1 MDSLFILQTVCCT
14 ITAMLTLQ
22 LAMASLRVRWKLRRY
37 EVSRWLLC
45 GGMMLFA
52 VHYLLQMTQ
61 GFRARGSDVGAL
73 FNILFYT
80 PAAFLITISIINMES
95 TAAQVRRYSLRSA
108 AAYVLILAVFA
119 FGVAT
124 TRSFHLGSLLYVMLA
139 FFVAS
144 IAYFIFASRREI
156 AKRKKRLLQE
166 SGADLRPYVRFSQAS
181 LMLLYVA
188 AAFLPVAILFNTL
201 LLYVGPLMLFA
212 LVFFV
217 HSFISLGYYITPE
230 VPEAEEA
237 EDAEEV
243 ENTEDAE
250 NTELADC
257 ANADA
262 EAAAGGACRATAL
275 CESGHGEAA
284 PGVDAVSCES
294 ALGVDATPG
303 VDVAPVPPLVSTA
316 RLAEIGQALKKWCD
330 ERQYRESSVTI
341 YTLAAQLGCKKG
353 ELTEYFNQSAHTNF
367 RTWLSDIRFNEAV
380 RMMRSCPSYSNDAI
394 SAECGFSSH
403 TQIYR
408 VFKQKT
414 GLSPSQWRD
423 RLRSS

>member
-1 MDSLFILQTVCCT
+1 MASLFILQTVCCT
-14 ITAMLTLQ
+14 ITAMLSLQ
-22 LAMASLRVRWKLRRY
+22 LAMASLRVRWRQRRY

-45 GGMMLFA
+45 GGMLLFA

-61 GFRARGSDVGAL
+61 GFRAQGPDVGAL

-80 PAAFLITISIINMES
+80 PASCLITISIINMES
-95 TAAQVRRYSLRSA
+95 TVAQMRRYSLRSA

-124 TRSFHLGSLLYVMLA
+124 THSFHLGSLLYVMLA
-139 FFVAS
+139 LFVAS
-144 IAYFIFASRREI
+144 IAYFIFAIRHEI
-156 AKRKKRLLQE
+156 AHRKKQLLQE

-181 LMLLYVA
+181 LMLLYVS
-188 AAFLPVAILFNTL
+188 AAFMPVAILFNTL

-212 LVFFV
+212 LAFFV

-230 VPEAEEA
+230 EPKAEEVEEAEEA
-237 EDAEEV
+237 EE
-243 ENTEDAE
+243 
-250 NTELADC
+250 
-257 ANADA
+257 A
-262 EAAAGGACRATAL
+262 EADKAVGETWGAAAHDEPDNSVPT
-275 CESGHGEAA
+275 
-284 PGVDAVSCES
+284 D
-294 ALGVDATPG
+294 
-303 VDVAPVPPLVSTA
+303 PVPPLLSQR
-316 RLAEIGQALKKWCD
+316 RLGEIELALKKWCD

-341 YTLAAQLGCKKG
+341 YTLAAQLGCKKS

-380 RMMRSCPSYSNDAI
+380 RMMQACPDYSNDAI

-414 GLSPSQWRD
+414 GLSPSQWRE

>member
-1 MDSLFILQTVCCT
+1 MASLFILQTVCCT
-14 ITAMLTLQ
+14 ITAMLSLQ
-22 LAMASLRVRWKLRRY
+22 LAMASLRVRWRQRRY

-45 GGMMLFA
+45 GGMLLFA

-61 GFRARGSDVGAL
+61 GFRAQGPDVGAL

-80 PAAFLITISIINMES
+80 PASFLITISIINMES
-95 TAAQVRRYSLRSA
+95 TVAQMRRYSLRSA

-139 FFVAS
+139 LFVAS
-144 IAYFIFASRREI
+144 IAYFIFAIRHEI
-156 AKRKKRLLQE
+156 ARRKKLLLQE

-181 LMLLYVA
+181 LMLLYVS
-188 AAFLPVAILFNTL
+188 AAFMPVAILFNTL

-212 LVFFV
+212 LAFFV

-230 VPEAEEA
+230 EPKAEEVEEAEEA
-237 EDAEEV
+237 KE
-243 ENTEDAE
+243 
-250 NTELADC
+250 
-257 ANADA
+257 A
-262 EAAAGGACRATAL
+262 EADKAVGETWGAAAHD
-275 CESGHGEAA
+275 ESDN
-284 PGVDAVSCES
+284 GVH
-294 ALGVDATPG
+294 T
-303 VDVAPVPPLVSTA
+303 APVSPLLSQR
-316 RLAEIGQALKKWCD
+316 RLGEIEQALKKWCD

-341 YTLAAQLGCKKG
+341 YTLAAQLGCKKS

-380 RMMRSCPSYSNDAI
+380 RMMQACPDYSNDAI

-414 GLSPSQWRD
+414 GLSPSQWREG
-423 RLRSS
+423 LRQS

>member
-22 LAMASLRVRWKLRRY
+22 LAMASLRVRWRRRRY

-52 VHYLLQMTQ
+52 VHYLLQLTQ
-61 GFRARGSDVGAL
+61 GFRARGADVGAL

-80 PAAFLITISIINMES
+80 PAAFLITISIINLECNAS
-95 TAAQVRRYSLRSA
+95 QVRRYCLRSA

-124 TRSFHLGSLLYVMLA
+124 TRSFHLGGLLYVMLA
-139 FFVAS
+139 LFVAS
-144 IAYFIFASRREI
+144 IAYFIFASRHEI
-156 AKRKKRLLQE
+156 ARRKRLLLQE
-166 SGADLRPYVRFSQAS
+166 SGADLRPYVRFSRAS
-181 LMLLYVA
+181 LLLLYVA

-201 LLYVGPLMLFA
+201 LLYLGPLMLFA
-212 LVFFV
+212 LMFFV

-230 VPEAEEA
+230 EPVAEETVDAEEAEEVEEAEEA
-237 EDAEEV
+237 EAE
-243 ENTEDAE
+243 TEAE
-250 NTELADC
+250 TDEETDGNDRVGEAC
-257 ANADA
+257 G
-262 EAAAGGACRATAL
+262 AAAR
-275 CESGHGEAA
+275 E
-284 PGVDAVSCES
+284 
-294 ALGVDATPG
+294 
-303 VDVAPVPPLVSTA
+303 
-316 RLAEIGQALKKWCD
+316 GQAPDAAVLSRPTVLSQERIKAIEQAIGLWCGEKRYKD
-330 ERQYRESSVTI
+330 CNATI

-380 RMMRSCPSYSNDAI
+380 RMMQACPGYSNDAI